1 MARSI
6 TGQSI
11 KTEPK
16 ITGFD
21 GFHKTGLE
29 RYQTAKRGNKTTKL
43 QTIEKTERGN
53 PAHSTAET
61 VIRTLGDRPR
71 QKIVS
76 TGLTTAPLIS
86 GLASDSSR
94 GAKRSTEIT
103 QHANILADSTRMNVS
118 RIPQV

>member
-29 RYQTAKRGNKTTKL
+29 RYQTAKRGKTTKL
-43 QTIEKTERGN
+43 QTIENTKRGN
-53 PAHSTAET
+53 LSHSTAET
-61 VIRTLGDRPR
+61 VMRTLGDRPR

-103 QHANILADSTRMNVS
+103 QHANILADNTRMNVS
-118 RIPQV
+118 RVPQV

>member
-16 ITGFD
+16 IAGFD
-21 GFHKTGLE
+21 GAHKTRLE
-29 RYQTAKRGNKTTKL
+29 RYQSAKRGTKTTKL
-43 QTIEKTERGN
+43 QTIENTERGN
-53 PAHSTAET
+53 PAYAITDT
-61 VIRTLGDRPR
+61 VMRTLGDMPR

-76 TGLTTAPLIS
+76 AGLTTAPLIS
-86 GLASDSSR
+86 GLASDNSR
-94 GAKRSTEIT
+94 GAKRSAEIT